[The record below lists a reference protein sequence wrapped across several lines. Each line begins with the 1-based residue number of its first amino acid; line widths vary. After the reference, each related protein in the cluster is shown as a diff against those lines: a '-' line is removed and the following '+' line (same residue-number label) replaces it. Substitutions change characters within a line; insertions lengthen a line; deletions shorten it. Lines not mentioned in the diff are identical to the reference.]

1 MSFAAT
7 IPPGPMPMARAL
19 LKLAN
24 LPEPPPDSGEVPQE
38 EVKNQPADIKHPILH
53 ALKAVAAPAAAF
65 GVGTAAGALAG
76 RGITHG
82 LGLSPSAVPTL
93 RKVAPF
99 MGGGL
104 ALALQQYH
112 SRAGKELSRAYQA
125 HQSQPARAVSGE

>member
-1 MSFAAT
+1 MNHF
-7 IPPGPMPMARAL
+7 PMARAL

-38 EVKNQPADIKHPILH
+38 EVKNQPPQIKQPILH

-76 RGITHG
+76 RGLAHLTG
-82 LGLSPSAVPTL
+82 AGPSATPVMRKLAPFLGGALGLS
-93 RKVAPF
+93 
-99 MGGGL
+99 M
-104 ALALQQYH
+104 QQYH

-125 HQSQPARAVSGE
+125 HQSQSARAVPTE

>member
-1 MSFAAT
+1 MSLALPFSFDRA
-7 IPPGPMPMARAL
+7 PMAREL
-19 LKLAN
+19 CKLAN

-38 EVKNQPADIKHPILH
+38 EVKNQPADLKHPILH
-53 ALKAVAAPAAAF
+53 ALKAVMAPAAAF

-82 LGLSPSAVPTL
+82 LGLNPSAAPTL

-104 ALALQQYH
+104 ALAMQQYH
-112 SRAGKELSRAYQA
+112 SRASKELSRAHEAYK
-125 HQSQPARAVSGE
+125 SQPSRAVPTE

>member
-1 MSFAAT
+1 MSFADS
-7 IPPGPMPMARAL
+7 IPHGHMPMALEL

-38 EVKNQPADIKHPILH
+38 ELKNQQPDIKHPILH
-53 ALKAVAAPAAAF
+53 ALKAVMAPAAAF

-82 LGLSPSAVPTL
+82 LGLSPSTAPTL

-99 MGGGL
+99 LGGGL
-104 ALALQQYH
+104 ALGLQQYH

-125 HQSQPARAVSGE
+125 HKSQSAGAVPAE

>member
-1 MSFAAT
+1 MSFADS
-7 IPPGPMPMARAL
+7 IPHGCMPMAL
-19 LKLAN
+19 ELYKLAN

-38 EVKNQPADIKHPILH
+38 EVKNQPQSIKQPILH
-53 ALKAVAAPAAAF
+53 ALKAVMAPAAAF

-82 LGLSPSAVPTL
+82 FGLGPSAAPTL

-99 MGGGL
+99 LGGGL
-104 ALALQQYH
+104 AVALQQYH

-125 HQSQPARAVSGE
+125 HQSQPAGAVPAE